1 MESFK
6 KIIWQLIFLRNYL
19 NKVPVYFWINF
30 KLKRE
35 QEIAVESTIMT
46 QDVLV
51 VLLTT
56 YGKSYILQTYVIASG
71 QQNNTKV
78 FAHLPALSKTRLPKQ
93 DHLESSVCP

>member
-35 QEIAVESTIMT
+35 QEITVKGVLMK
-46 QDVLV
+46 QDILV
-51 VLLTT
+51 V
-56 YGKSYILQTYVIASG
+56 
-71 QQNNTKV
+71 
-78 FAHLPALSKTRLPKQ
+78 
-93 DHLESSVCP
+93 